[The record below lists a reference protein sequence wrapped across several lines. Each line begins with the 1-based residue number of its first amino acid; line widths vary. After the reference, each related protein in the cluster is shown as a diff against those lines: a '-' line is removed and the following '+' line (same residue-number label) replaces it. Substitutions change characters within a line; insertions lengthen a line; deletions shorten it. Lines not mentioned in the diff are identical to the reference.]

1 MLLQRLQDLKL
12 GCVFLPDS
20 FRLVLVHTKVRRR
33 GLFLVDGRPVRKK
46 SWRDIRETVCLGAFG
61 QGRGDR
67 GYYLESLDG
76 FIESMKYSVPLGW

>member
-33 GLFLVDGRPVRKK
+33 GFSWWMVGWCARRVGAIYEKRSALVHSGKEEVTED
-46 SWRDIRETVCLGAFG
+46 
-61 QGRGDR
+61 
-67 GYYLESLDG
+67 YLESLDG